1 MLPCLRR
8 PYSYLLPSTPLC
20 HLSPP
25 PATSRQPSATSLGH
39 ISRQAFDAFG
49 SLCDNATPIINPFV
63 GDLVSLVL
71 QVALES
77 EIPLPLRDCALLS
90 LSNLARTRPRTLFKP
105 KAKAGGGGP
114 DALPVDP
121 KNGYV
126 PIIVQTLL
134 QVMTEPQED
143 EDEDDDGAEGKG
155 DDDDEEDEDDWND
168 RTSHD
173 VVNLVLEHLASKMPV
188 QVRKT
193 CRSRTMYICRK
204 REKREKRERKSR
216 REARSVSHGAI

>member
-1 MLPCLRR
+1 M
-8 PYSYLLPSTPLC
+8 
-20 HLSPP
+20 
-25 PATSRQPSATSLGH
+25 
-39 ISRQAFDAFG
+39 
-49 SLCDNATPIINPFV
+49 CDNATPIINPFV

-105 KAKAGGGGP
+105 KVKAGGGGP

-143 EDEDDDGAEGKG
+143 EDEDEDGAEGKG
-155 DDDDEEDEDDWND
+155 DDDDEEEDEDDWND

-188 QVRKT
+188 QVREP
-193 CRSRTMYICRK
+193 CRSLTMYTA
-204 REKREKRERKSR
+204 EREKREREK
-216 REARSVSHGAI
+216 E